1 MAVINTNISA
11 TVTSNALAKNERA
24 MSETME
30 RLSTGKRINT
40 AADDAA
46 GLAISS
52 KLTAQINGLDQA
64 SRNAN
69 DAISM
74 IQTADG
80 AAIEIGNMLQ
90 RMREISV
97 QASSATN
104 TTSDVANLDLEF
116 AALADEIDRIV
127 DVTQWNG
134 MNILDGTSGDS
145 GTFTFQI
152 GANDGQ
158 TLSVDFNDFN
168 LGAGAVAAAAV
179 YTQSIDVSDYSSG
192 DTIAIAGETY
202 TFTGSET
209 DLTEIV
215 TALNASAETTMTP
228 YTASASGT
236 TLTLSADATGVITTD
251 PTSTSVQT
259 VSSTNTVTLATAGA
273 DSGDAIAAVAAVY
286 TMEID
291 ITEYD
296 TGDVITIGGGA
307 YTLTSTHSDLSTFVT
322 EFNDSVGTTAVS
334 SLYTASA
341 SGTTLT
347 LTADAAGT
355 QTDPTGAVT
364 LNTDLTNTQ
373 AGTATAASYFT
384 EVTEGASS
392 ATSTTAAVYTTT
404 LDVSDYTTGDE
415 LVINGV
421 ALTFGTA
428 NDTMAEIVDVYNA
441 LASTVAAASNYTA
454 TGSGTT
460 LTLTQDSAA
469 AVTTT
474 NDPTINI
481 GQVAVNT
488 MSIDVSDYASGD
500 TIDIM
505 GSTYTFTGAETSL
518 TEIVTDYNTNGS
530 AIAGSSIYTASASGT
545 TLTLVANAI
554 GTKGD
559 ATAAAV
565 QAVTITEATEGAA
578 ATTYTADVAAVY
590 TQSIDVSDFSSG
602 DTITVAGETYTF
614 TGSETDL
621 TELVTALNAS
631 SETTMTPYTATASG
645 TTLTLTADTSGVET
659 LSAMTSSQTVTSS
672 TSNTV
677 TEATVGAKNT
687 AMGASL
693 AGALSSSGSITSTTA
708 NIIDTIDS
716 ALQGVASQR
725 ATFGA
730 AMNRLEYTVDN
741 LANVS
746 QNTSASRSRI
756 EDADYAAETTELAR
770 TQIIQQ
776 AGTAMLSQANQQAQS
791 VLALLK

>member
-11 TVTSNALAKNERA
+11 TVTSNALARNERA
-24 MSETME
+24 MSQTME
-30 RLSTGKRINT
+30 RLATGNRINT

-46 GLAISS
+46 GLAISQR
-52 KLTAQINGLDQA
+52 LTSQIRGLDQA
-64 SRNAN
+64 VRNVN

-90 RMREISV
+90 RMRELSV
-97 QASSATN
+97 QATSATN
-104 TTSDVANLDLEF
+104 TSADIANLDIEF

-134 MNILDGTSGDS
+134 MNILDGTGGDS

-168 LGAGAVAAAAV
+168 LGAGAVAAAGV

-236 TLTLSADATGVITTD
+236 TLTLTADATGIVATD
-251 PTSTSVQT
+251 PTSSSVQT
-259 VSSTNTVTLATAGA
+259 VSSTNSVTLATAGA

-291 ITEYD
+291 ISDYEAD
-296 TGDVITIGGGA
+296 DVITINGAA
-307 YTLTSTHSDLSTFVT
+307 YTLTAAQTDLSSLVASLNASTVAAM
-322 EFNDSVGTTAVS
+322 TA
-334 SLYTASA
+334 YTASA
-341 SGTTLT
+341 SGSVLT
-347 LTADAAGT
+347 LTADTAGT
-355 QTDPTGAVT
+355 DTAPTSKAITDNYSVTSTQTGA
-364 LNTDLTNTQ
+364 
-373 AGTATAASYFT
+373 ATTSSYFT
-384 EVTEGASS
+384 EVTEGSAS
-392 ATSTTAAVYTTT
+392 TAAVYTTT
-404 LDVSDYTTGDE
+404 LDVSDYVTGDT
-415 LVINGV
+415 LTINGY

-428 NDTMAEIVDVYNA
+428 SDTMAEVVALYNA
-441 LASTVAAASNYTA
+441 STNATATAYTA

-460 LTLTQDSAA
+460 LTLTQDTA
-469 AVTTT
+469 AVVARAS
-474 NDPTINI
+474 DPAIIT
-481 GQVAVNT
+481 GKVAQST
-488 MSIDVSDYASGD
+488 MTIDVTDFATDD
-500 TIDIM
+500 TISIN
-505 GSTYTFTGAETSL
+505 GVGYTFTGAETSL
-518 TEIVTDYNTNGS
+518 TEIVTAYNASTV
-530 AIAGSSIYTASASGT
+530 AAATDYTASLSGT
-545 TLTLVANAI
+545 TLTLTADAV
-554 GTKGD
+554 GTTS
-559 ATAAAV
+559 ALTAAG
-565 QAVTITEATEGAA
+565 THDITLTTTTAGAA

-631 SETTMTPYTATASG
+631 TETTMTPYTATASG
-645 TTLTLTADTSGVET
+645 TTLTLIADTAGQLAAST
-659 LSAMTSSQTVTSS
+659 PTSSQITTST
-672 TSNTV
+672 TSNVV
-677 TEATVGAKNT
+677 TEATAGAKDT
-687 AMGASL
+687 AMVSSL
-693 AGALSSSGSITSTTA
+693 AGALSSSGTISTSTA
-708 NIIDTIDS
+708 SIIDKIDN
-716 ALQGVASQR
+716 ALAGVASQR

-776 AGTAMLSQANQQAQS
+776 AGTAMLAQANQQAQS
-791 VLALLK
+791 VLELLK